1 MQFAA
6 QLYHG
11 QTVGTSTCR
20 LATPVRGRSHKTK
33 CAGGEGAGRGEWGS
47 AFVIEPIFD
56 LFCSVLEPIVL
67 GVRSFLFCFVV
78 LLFFCGGLIP
88 PHFGGITSPQFWGDN
103 PPAFWGI
110 IPHNPP
116 LTPTNPHSLGT
127 LGLSDSFLFDC
138 FRSDSGT
145 RLHPGPRCSRA
156 LAIPGIRLQAGCE
169 GADCASCK
177 LQRAKGGQPH
187 CSTMLCY
194 RTLENYH
201 DTATAAITAG
211 CGLRAPPPNID
222 PRSWQSRFAGGR

>member
-1 MQFAA
+1 VRAWHVARSYAGGPGTGTGSGAA
-6 QLYHG
+6 TKTNSSISLQHPRRHRIPAREP
-11 QTVGTSTCR
+11 GTHSGSRFRHPHRHRRVSLR

-110 IPHNPP
+110 IPHNP
-116 LTPTNPHSLGT
+116 H
-127 LGLSDSFLFDC
+127 
-138 FRSDSGT
+138 
-145 RLHPGPRCSRA
+145 
-156 LAIPGIRLQAGCE
+156 
-169 GADCASCK
+169 
-177 LQRAKGGQPH
+177 
-187 CSTMLCY
+187 
-194 RTLENYH
+194 
-201 DTATAAITAG
+201 
-211 CGLRAPPPNID
+211 
-222 PRSWQSRFAGGR
+222 